1 MLLECDETNAELLGE
16 PAESFS
22 DLLSQIF
29 LRYVS
34 QNKGKMDE
42 VPKI

>member
-1 MLLECDETNAELLGE
+1 MLLECDETYPELLGE

-22 DLLSQIF
+22 DLLSQVY
-29 LRYVS
+29 LGYVS
-34 QNKGKMDE
+34 QMDE